1 MCVTATA
8 RGGRGDHDHG
18 APAAA
23 AVNITEDKLEVM
35 ASRTPDWHRRAGRC
49 GGRHGHGRGP
59 AEAPWTRTAKVA
71 TSMVDHLEVMDA
83 RPPGRHQHPCH
94 CGGHHRCGPAR
105 GGGTPGHQVG
115 TSSRATAAAIT
126 AVEQLEVLD
135 RTATRQAPV
144 HGPLS
149 WPPPLWT
156 SSWRWYARPPG
167 RHQLA
172 GHCGGHY
179 RCGTAGGAGSHSHQA
194 SIGARAAAVAAM
206 AIAVD
211 QLSTM
216 DPYCQ
221 GGHQHGGP
229 PGGDGRPTTRSAPA
243 PVPLRWPPSL
253 WTSSWRWY
261 ARPPG
266 RHQLAGH
273 CGGHY
278 RCGTAGGAGSH
289 SHQAG
294 TGARAAA
301 VATSTVGQVGTST
314 RATAVAI
321 TAVEQLEVLDRT
333 ATRPASARGPL
344 RWPLARWAR
353 SAPAPVPLRW
363 PPSLWTSSWR

>member
-1 MCVTATA
+1 
-8 RGGRGDHDHG
+8 
-18 APAAA
+18 
-23 AVNITEDKLEVM
+23 
-35 ASRTPDWHRRAGRC
+35 
-49 GGRHGHGRGP
+49 
-59 AEAPWTRTAKVA
+59 
-71 TSMVDHLEVMDA
+71 MVDHLEVMDA

-94 CGGHHRCGPAR
+94 CGGH
-105 GGGTPGHQVG
+105 
-115 TSSRATAAAIT
+115 
-126 AVEQLEVLD
+126 
-135 RTATRQAPV
+135 
-144 HGPLS
+144 
-149 WPPPLWT
+149 
-156 SSWRWYARPPG
+156 
-167 RHQLA
+167 
-172 GHCGGHY
+172 Y
-179 RCGTAGGAGSHSHQA
+179 RCGTAGGAGSHSLQA

-294 TGARAAA
+294 TGARAAELATTA
-301 VATSTVGQVGTST
+301 VDQLVAVVRPATRRASTHGPLSWPPPPFTSARRRPAGSTGQHWRAGRCSRHHRGEPTRGDKPPGHQVGTSS

-333 ATRPASARGPL
+333 ATRQGPAHGPL

-363 PPSLWTSSWR
+363 PLPLWNSWRCWIAQPPGQHRRAGRCGGH